1 MSIASHNEQF
11 ADLSNGTR
19 LCYAEHGDREA
30 PAVILIAGLG
40 LQLVYWP
47 ASFIQAL
54 TTAGFRVICF
64 DNRDAGRSSRSD
76 TPHPTVLQQ
85 LLGKAPKD
93 CYGLEHM
100 ADDTALLL
108 TQLDITQAH
117 IVGMSMGGMIA
128 QTLSYRHPEK
138 VASLT
143 SIFSTTGNRRVGQPA
158 ASTLWRLAR
167 AKSPK
172 SDREAVENYCEMMD
186 HIGDKH
192 APQALLHWQQ
202 YATLAWQRNGSRSDT
217 RALHRQIGA
226 IMRSGDRTSALAN
239 VKAPTLI
246 IHGDVDHMVHPSG
259 GEATARA
266 IKHARHVVI
275 EGMRHQIDA
284 ALSHRLAQHILH
296 HIQTGTSDA
305 A

>member
-1 MSIASHNEQF
+1 MSIASHHEQF
-11 ADLSNGTR
+11 AELSNGTT
-19 LCYAEHGDREA
+19 LCYSEHGDKND

-40 LQLVYWP
+40 LQMVYWP

-54 TTAGFRVICF
+54 TTAGFRVICY
-64 DNRDAGRSSRSD
+64 DNRDAGRSSRSN
-76 TPHPTVLQQ
+76 TPHPSTLQQ
-85 LLGKAPKD
+85 LLGKAPKE

-108 TQLDITQAH
+108 TRLDIGQAH
-117 IVGMSMGGMIA
+117 VVGMSMGGMIA

-167 AKSPK
+167 AKSPNTHL
-172 SDREAVENYCEMMD
+172 EAIDNYCEMMN
-186 HIGDKH
+186 HIGDKN
-192 APQALLHWQQ
+192 APHALLHWQQ
-202 YATLAWQRNGSRSDT
+202 YAKLAWQRNGSRSDT
-217 RALHRQIGA
+217 RALQRQIGA
-226 IMRSGDRTSALAN
+226 IMRSGDRTQALAKI
-239 VKAPTLI
+239 KAPALI

-266 IKHARHVVI
+266 IGHARHIVI
-275 EGMRHQIDA
+275 EGMRHQIDS
-284 ALSHRLAQHILH
+284 ALSHRLAQHILD
-296 HIQTGTSDA
+296 HIQTGASDA